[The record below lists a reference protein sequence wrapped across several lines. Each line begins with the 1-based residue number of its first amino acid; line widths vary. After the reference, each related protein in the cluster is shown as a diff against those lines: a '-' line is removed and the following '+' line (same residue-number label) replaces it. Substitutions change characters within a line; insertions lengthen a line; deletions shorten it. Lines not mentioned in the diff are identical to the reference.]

1 MIVDDQSPPGAWASE
16 MKAAP
21 WAFGQQERN
30 IRLALTTIRKAGLWH
45 EAEVLERRISAL
57 EAAIEAPLR

>member
-1 MIVDDQSPPGAWASE
+1 

-57 EAAIEAPLR
+57 EAAIEAPLK